1 MLCHTLDTYPKNR
14 IYRKMGL
21 RFSRTFVMY
30 KNQYHTPAAPAPVC
44 ISDAQEKRVFEDAQ
58 DPAAALLRYRAAARN
73 GGAEEVYELAC
84 FLSFYRSNESEAAEA
99 ARLLKRLAKA
109 GHREALR
116 TLAWEYALGGLVRKN
131 DRKAFRLFGMLAAQG
146 DVQGELC
153 VAACYRDGIGTEK
166 NPGAAERWFRYAH
179 KDGSLLAEAVLIGGI
194 RELLEKCPCYTRDD
208 WHAA

>member
-1 MLCHTLDTYPKNR
+1 M
-14 IYRKMGL
+14 MGL
-21 RFSRTFVMY
+21 CFSRILAMY

-44 ISDAQEKRVFEDAQ
+44 ISDAREKRMLEDAQ

-84 FLSFYRSNESEAAEA
+84 FLSFYYSNESEATEA

-116 TLAWEYALGGLVRKN
+116 ALAWEYALGGLVRKN

-153 VAACYRDGIGTEK
+153 VAACYRDGIGIEK
-166 NPGAAERWFRYAH
+166 NPGAADRWFRYAH
-179 KDGSLLAEAVLIGGI
+179 KDGSLLAEAVLMGGI

-208 WHAA
+208 WYAA